1 MELLESGTK
10 SFLVM
15 EAVNGK
21 SIGQRMRKG
30 ERFSSREILKTGIAL
45 SGILCYLH
53 AQNPPV
59 FYRDLKPDN
68 VMITERGEIYLVDF
82 GAAGTEETGVE
93 VRYGTRGYAA
103 PEQYNGKCD
112 ARSDLYAL
120 GALLAAMAKH
130 AKKRQKRGLW
140 RVMEKCMQKKPEER
154 YASAREVKKA
164 LRRLERKQKGR
175 KTLRIF
181 AVFAFLTGGAAA
193 VASRMPW
200 GQFPAADEW
209 EEQGDL
215 WFCGNPVEEGSLPN
229 YQKAREAFLKADHL
243 SQAGRVEQ
251 ELVEYCLAD
260 DAAREKMQMEPLLAE
275 FYDDTQQEPEKEKRC
290 RRYLAVAGMYFS
302 FSEELAREND
312 TDAMRKGIE
321 VLEKAAGENMEGKWE
336 AVIWQRL
343 ADACYLGGK
352 SGDGERE
359 QDWCQ
364 ESFLYYERLLCS
376 RQDGNRRKNLLRAA
390 ELALQFDMQEKT
402 EPQRGSR
409 NSGNGGGHFLSADQK
424 KMGGSRMRKKTIC
437 AMMTGFLAVQGIEVH
452 AETQQ
457 TTGEAASA
465 VESVELEAE
474 IIENSDVTDADG
486 KAGPEELLP
495 DEKSEEEPPIE
506 EKPEQEPEPPEEK
519 TDPAETGKKET
530 EEEKMLPPT
539 VIPDPE
545 KEPAERWEET
555 DTKESG
561 TEESDS
567 ERTDFGE
574 MDTEKPDYEDAGSE
588 KSGTENLMPEDS
600 EPEKP
605 DMEETKQESPS
616 TEKESENQT
625 SETKAPEKEEP
636 TVMPDAGKANTE
648 KQEQTEPGQSSPEKE
663 ELKTDEQLPVA
674 AATPEEVT
682 QDPDDTPLQTEES
695 SPPPAETPSESAGE
709 EPSQIPPQ
717 IIADFILSQ
726 IADEDF
732 EAPNPLIIR
741 PADTSV
747 EIDPG
752 YTPEILLEGAA
763 DTAEILSCMV
773 NGSEAEYEWKENKI
787 CLKAES
793 LSEGYNRITVKVRG
807 ADGIVRTMK
816 PWEVNVKPKTSTLVS
831 QRTSQK
837 PKGTH
842 LLQSLR
848 RLWNLIRAIAEIQN
862 QTTRYLRALCR
873 K

>member
-1 MELLESGTK
+1 
-10 SFLVM
+10 
-15 EAVNGK
+15 
-21 SIGQRMRKG
+21 
-30 ERFSSREILKTGIAL
+30 
-45 SGILCYLH
+45 
-53 AQNPPV
+53 
-59 FYRDLKPDN
+59 
-68 VMITERGEIYLVDF
+68 
-82 GAAGTEETGVE
+82 
-93 VRYGTRGYAA
+93 
-103 PEQYNGKCD
+103 
-112 ARSDLYAL
+112 
-120 GALLAAMAKH
+120 
-130 AKKRQKRGLW
+130 
-140 RVMEKCMQKKPEER
+140 
-154 YASAREVKKA
+154 
-164 LRRLERKQKGR
+164 
-175 KTLRIF
+175 
-181 AVFAFLTGGAAA
+181 
-193 VASRMPW
+193 
-200 GQFPAADEW
+200 
-209 EEQGDL
+209 
-215 WFCGNPVEEGSLPN
+215 
-229 YQKAREAFLKADHL
+229 
-243 SQAGRVEQ
+243 
-251 ELVEYCLAD
+251 
-260 DAAREKMQMEPLLAE
+260 
-275 FYDDTQQEPEKEKRC
+275 
-290 RRYLAVAGMYFS
+290 
-302 FSEELAREND
+302 
-312 TDAMRKGIE
+312 
-321 VLEKAAGENMEGKWE
+321 
-336 AVIWQRL
+336 
-343 ADACYLGGK
+343 
-352 SGDGERE
+352 
-359 QDWCQ
+359 
-364 ESFLYYERLLCS
+364 
-376 RQDGNRRKNLLRAA
+376 
-390 ELALQFDMQEKT
+390 
-402 EPQRGSR
+402 
-409 NSGNGGGHFLSADQK
+409 
-424 KMGGSRMRKKTIC
+424 MRKKTIC

-452 AETQQ
+452 AEIQQ

-530 EEEKMLPPT
+530 EGEEKMLPPT

-545 KEPAERWEET
+545 KEPAERWEEEEEEISEDSESGKPEELPEAGDMGSGESESEEGCEET
-555 DTKESG
+555 DTKESE
-561 TEESDS
+561 TE
-567 ERTDFGE
+567 
-574 MDTEKPDYEDAGSE
+574 
-588 KSGTENLMPEDS
+588 
-600 EPEKP
+600 
-605 DMEETKQESPS
+605 
-616 TEKESENQT
+616 ESENQT

-636 TVMPDAGKANTE
+636 TVMPDAGKSNTE

-682 QDPDDTPLQTEES
+682 QDPDDIPLQTEES

-837 PKGTH
+837 PKGTR
-842 LLQSLR
+842 LWQSLR

>member
-1 MELLESGTK
+1 
-10 SFLVM
+10 
-15 EAVNGK
+15 
-21 SIGQRMRKG
+21 
-30 ERFSSREILKTGIAL
+30 
-45 SGILCYLH
+45 
-53 AQNPPV
+53 
-59 FYRDLKPDN
+59 
-68 VMITERGEIYLVDF
+68 
-82 GAAGTEETGVE
+82 
-93 VRYGTRGYAA
+93 
-103 PEQYNGKCD
+103 
-112 ARSDLYAL
+112 
-120 GALLAAMAKH
+120 
-130 AKKRQKRGLW
+130 
-140 RVMEKCMQKKPEER
+140 
-154 YASAREVKKA
+154 
-164 LRRLERKQKGR
+164 
-175 KTLRIF
+175 
-181 AVFAFLTGGAAA
+181 
-193 VASRMPW
+193 
-200 GQFPAADEW
+200 
-209 EEQGDL
+209 
-215 WFCGNPVEEGSLPN
+215 
-229 YQKAREAFLKADHL
+229 
-243 SQAGRVEQ
+243 
-251 ELVEYCLAD
+251 
-260 DAAREKMQMEPLLAE
+260 
-275 FYDDTQQEPEKEKRC
+275 
-290 RRYLAVAGMYFS
+290 
-302 FSEELAREND
+302 
-312 TDAMRKGIE
+312 
-321 VLEKAAGENMEGKWE
+321 
-336 AVIWQRL
+336 
-343 ADACYLGGK
+343 
-352 SGDGERE
+352 
-359 QDWCQ
+359 
-364 ESFLYYERLLCS
+364 
-376 RQDGNRRKNLLRAA
+376 
-390 ELALQFDMQEKT
+390 
-402 EPQRGSR
+402 
-409 NSGNGGGHFLSADQK
+409 
-424 KMGGSRMRKKTIC
+424 
-437 AMMTGFLAVQGIEVH
+437 MMTGFLAIQGIEVH

-457 TTGEAASA
+457 ATGEAASA

-474 IIENSDVTDADG
+474 ITENSDVTDADG

-530 EEEKMLPPT
+530 EGEEKTLPPT

-545 KEPAERWEET
+545 KEPAERWEEEEEEISEDSESGKPEELPEAGDMGSGESESEEGCEET
-555 DTKESG
+555 DTKESE
-561 TEESDS
+561 TEE
-567 ERTDFGE
+567 
-574 MDTEKPDYEDAGSE
+574 P
-588 KSGTENLMPEDS
+588 
-600 EPEKP
+600 
-605 DMEETKQESPS
+605 
-616 TEKESENQT
+616 ENQT
-625 SETKAPEKEEP
+625 SETKTPEKEEP
-636 TVMPDAGKANTE
+636 TVMPDAGKSNTE

-682 QDPDDTPLQTEES
+682 QDPDDIPLQTEES

-747 EIDPG
+747 EVDPG

-831 QRTSQK
+831 QRTSQR

>member
-1 MELLESGTK
+1 
-10 SFLVM
+10 
-15 EAVNGK
+15 
-21 SIGQRMRKG
+21 
-30 ERFSSREILKTGIAL
+30 
-45 SGILCYLH
+45 
-53 AQNPPV
+53 
-59 FYRDLKPDN
+59 
-68 VMITERGEIYLVDF
+68 
-82 GAAGTEETGVE
+82 
-93 VRYGTRGYAA
+93 
-103 PEQYNGKCD
+103 
-112 ARSDLYAL
+112 
-120 GALLAAMAKH
+120 
-130 AKKRQKRGLW
+130 
-140 RVMEKCMQKKPEER
+140 
-154 YASAREVKKA
+154 
-164 LRRLERKQKGR
+164 
-175 KTLRIF
+175 
-181 AVFAFLTGGAAA
+181 
-193 VASRMPW
+193 
-200 GQFPAADEW
+200 
-209 EEQGDL
+209 
-215 WFCGNPVEEGSLPN
+215 
-229 YQKAREAFLKADHL
+229 
-243 SQAGRVEQ
+243 
-251 ELVEYCLAD
+251 
-260 DAAREKMQMEPLLAE
+260 
-275 FYDDTQQEPEKEKRC
+275 
-290 RRYLAVAGMYFS
+290 
-302 FSEELAREND
+302 
-312 TDAMRKGIE
+312 
-321 VLEKAAGENMEGKWE
+321 
-336 AVIWQRL
+336 
-343 ADACYLGGK
+343 
-352 SGDGERE
+352 
-359 QDWCQ
+359 
-364 ESFLYYERLLCS
+364 
-376 RQDGNRRKNLLRAA
+376 
-390 ELALQFDMQEKT
+390 
-402 EPQRGSR
+402 
-409 NSGNGGGHFLSADQK
+409 
-424 KMGGSRMRKKTIC
+424 MRKKTIC

-555 DTKESG
+555 DTKESE

-574 MDTEKPDYEDAGSE
+574 MDTEKPDYEDTGSE
-588 KSGTENLMPEDS
+588 KSGTENLMPEDP

-636 TVMPDAGKANTE
+636 TVMPDAGKSNTE
-648 KQEQTEPGQSSPEKE
+648 KQEQTGPGQSSPEKE

-682 QDPDDTPLQTEES
+682 QDPDDIPLQTEES
-695 SPPPAETPSESAGE
+695 SPPPAETPSKSAGE
-709 EPSQIPPQ
+709 EPSQIRPQ
-717 IIADFILSQ
+717 IIADFVLSQ

-837 PKGTH
+837 PKGTR

>member
-1 MELLESGTK
+1 
-10 SFLVM
+10 
-15 EAVNGK
+15 
-21 SIGQRMRKG
+21 
-30 ERFSSREILKTGIAL
+30 
-45 SGILCYLH
+45 
-53 AQNPPV
+53 
-59 FYRDLKPDN
+59 
-68 VMITERGEIYLVDF
+68 
-82 GAAGTEETGVE
+82 
-93 VRYGTRGYAA
+93 
-103 PEQYNGKCD
+103 
-112 ARSDLYAL
+112 
-120 GALLAAMAKH
+120 
-130 AKKRQKRGLW
+130 
-140 RVMEKCMQKKPEER
+140 
-154 YASAREVKKA
+154 
-164 LRRLERKQKGR
+164 
-175 KTLRIF
+175 
-181 AVFAFLTGGAAA
+181 
-193 VASRMPW
+193 
-200 GQFPAADEW
+200 
-209 EEQGDL
+209 
-215 WFCGNPVEEGSLPN
+215 
-229 YQKAREAFLKADHL
+229 
-243 SQAGRVEQ
+243 
-251 ELVEYCLAD
+251 
-260 DAAREKMQMEPLLAE
+260 
-275 FYDDTQQEPEKEKRC
+275 
-290 RRYLAVAGMYFS
+290 
-302 FSEELAREND
+302 
-312 TDAMRKGIE
+312 
-321 VLEKAAGENMEGKWE
+321 
-336 AVIWQRL
+336 
-343 ADACYLGGK
+343 
-352 SGDGERE
+352 
-359 QDWCQ
+359 
-364 ESFLYYERLLCS
+364 
-376 RQDGNRRKNLLRAA
+376 
-390 ELALQFDMQEKT
+390 
-402 EPQRGSR
+402 
-409 NSGNGGGHFLSADQK
+409 
-424 KMGGSRMRKKTIC
+424 MRKKTIC

-519 TDPAETGKKET
+519 TDPAETGKKEK
-530 EEEKMLPPT
+530 EGEEKMLPPT

-545 KEPAERWEET
+545 KEPAERWEEEEKEISEDSESGKPEELPEAGDMGSGESESEEGCEET
-555 DTKESG
+555 DTKESE
-561 TEESDS
+561 TE
-567 ERTDFGE
+567 
-574 MDTEKPDYEDAGSE
+574 
-588 KSGTENLMPEDS
+588 
-600 EPEKP
+600 
-605 DMEETKQESPS
+605 
-616 TEKESENQT
+616 ESENQT

-636 TVMPDAGKANTE
+636 TVMPDAGKSNTE

-663 ELKTDEQLPVA
+663 ELKKDEQLPVA

-682 QDPDDTPLQTEES
+682 QDPDDIPLQTEES

-741 PADTSV
+741 PADNSV

-837 PKGTH
+837 PKGTR
-842 LLQSLR
+842 LWQSLR

>member
-1 MELLESGTK
+1 
-10 SFLVM
+10 
-15 EAVNGK
+15 
-21 SIGQRMRKG
+21 
-30 ERFSSREILKTGIAL
+30 
-45 SGILCYLH
+45 
-53 AQNPPV
+53 
-59 FYRDLKPDN
+59 
-68 VMITERGEIYLVDF
+68 
-82 GAAGTEETGVE
+82 
-93 VRYGTRGYAA
+93 
-103 PEQYNGKCD
+103 
-112 ARSDLYAL
+112 
-120 GALLAAMAKH
+120 
-130 AKKRQKRGLW
+130 
-140 RVMEKCMQKKPEER
+140 
-154 YASAREVKKA
+154 
-164 LRRLERKQKGR
+164 
-175 KTLRIF
+175 
-181 AVFAFLTGGAAA
+181 
-193 VASRMPW
+193 
-200 GQFPAADEW
+200 
-209 EEQGDL
+209 
-215 WFCGNPVEEGSLPN
+215 
-229 YQKAREAFLKADHL
+229 
-243 SQAGRVEQ
+243 
-251 ELVEYCLAD
+251 
-260 DAAREKMQMEPLLAE
+260 
-275 FYDDTQQEPEKEKRC
+275 
-290 RRYLAVAGMYFS
+290 
-302 FSEELAREND
+302 
-312 TDAMRKGIE
+312 
-321 VLEKAAGENMEGKWE
+321 
-336 AVIWQRL
+336 
-343 ADACYLGGK
+343 
-352 SGDGERE
+352 
-359 QDWCQ
+359 
-364 ESFLYYERLLCS
+364 
-376 RQDGNRRKNLLRAA
+376 
-390 ELALQFDMQEKT
+390 
-402 EPQRGSR
+402 
-409 NSGNGGGHFLSADQK
+409 
-424 KMGGSRMRKKTIC
+424 MRKKTIC

-545 KEPAERWEET
+545 KEPAERWEEEEKEISEDSESGKPEELPEAGDMGSGESESEEGCEET
-555 DTKESG
+555 DTKESE

-574 MDTEKPDYEDAGSE
+574 MDTEKPDYEDTGSE
-588 KSGTENLMPEDS
+588 KSGTENLMPEDP

-636 TVMPDAGKANTE
+636 TVMPDAGKSNTE

-682 QDPDDTPLQTEES
+682 QDPDDIPLQTEES

-726 IADEDF
+726 MADEEF

-741 PADTSV
+741 PADNSV

-837 PKGTH
+837 PKGTR
-842 LLQSLR
+842 LWQSLR

>member
-1 MELLESGTK
+1 
-10 SFLVM
+10 
-15 EAVNGK
+15 
-21 SIGQRMRKG
+21 
-30 ERFSSREILKTGIAL
+30 
-45 SGILCYLH
+45 
-53 AQNPPV
+53 
-59 FYRDLKPDN
+59 
-68 VMITERGEIYLVDF
+68 
-82 GAAGTEETGVE
+82 
-93 VRYGTRGYAA
+93 
-103 PEQYNGKCD
+103 
-112 ARSDLYAL
+112 
-120 GALLAAMAKH
+120 
-130 AKKRQKRGLW
+130 
-140 RVMEKCMQKKPEER
+140 
-154 YASAREVKKA
+154 
-164 LRRLERKQKGR
+164 
-175 KTLRIF
+175 
-181 AVFAFLTGGAAA
+181 
-193 VASRMPW
+193 
-200 GQFPAADEW
+200 
-209 EEQGDL
+209 
-215 WFCGNPVEEGSLPN
+215 
-229 YQKAREAFLKADHL
+229 
-243 SQAGRVEQ
+243 
-251 ELVEYCLAD
+251 
-260 DAAREKMQMEPLLAE
+260 
-275 FYDDTQQEPEKEKRC
+275 
-290 RRYLAVAGMYFS
+290 
-302 FSEELAREND
+302 
-312 TDAMRKGIE
+312 
-321 VLEKAAGENMEGKWE
+321 
-336 AVIWQRL
+336 
-343 ADACYLGGK
+343 
-352 SGDGERE
+352 
-359 QDWCQ
+359 
-364 ESFLYYERLLCS
+364 
-376 RQDGNRRKNLLRAA
+376 
-390 ELALQFDMQEKT
+390 
-402 EPQRGSR
+402 
-409 NSGNGGGHFLSADQK
+409 
-424 KMGGSRMRKKTIC
+424 MRKKTIC
-437 AMMTGFLAVQGIEVH
+437 AMMTGFLAIQGIEVH

-465 VESVELEAE
+465 VELEAE

-506 EKPEQEPEPPEEK
+506 EKPEQEPETPEEK

-530 EEEKMLPPT
+530 EGEEKMLPPT

-545 KEPAERWEET
+545 KEPAERWEEEEEEISEDSESGKPEELPEAGDMGSGESESEEGCEET
-555 DTKESG
+555 DTKESE

-574 MDTEKPDYEDAGSE
+574 
-588 KSGTENLMPEDS
+588 
-600 EPEKP
+600 
-605 DMEETKQESPS
+605 EETKQESPS
-616 TEKESENQT
+616 TEKESENQN

-636 TVMPDAGKANTE
+636 TVMPDAGKSNTE

-682 QDPDDTPLQTEES
+682 QDPDDIPLQTEES

-747 EIDPG
+747 EVDPG

-837 PKGTH
+837 PKETR
-842 LLQSLR
+842 LWQSLR

>member
-1 MELLESGTK
+1 
-10 SFLVM
+10 
-15 EAVNGK
+15 
-21 SIGQRMRKG
+21 
-30 ERFSSREILKTGIAL
+30 
-45 SGILCYLH
+45 
-53 AQNPPV
+53 
-59 FYRDLKPDN
+59 
-68 VMITERGEIYLVDF
+68 
-82 GAAGTEETGVE
+82 
-93 VRYGTRGYAA
+93 
-103 PEQYNGKCD
+103 
-112 ARSDLYAL
+112 
-120 GALLAAMAKH
+120 
-130 AKKRQKRGLW
+130 
-140 RVMEKCMQKKPEER
+140 
-154 YASAREVKKA
+154 
-164 LRRLERKQKGR
+164 
-175 KTLRIF
+175 
-181 AVFAFLTGGAAA
+181 
-193 VASRMPW
+193 
-200 GQFPAADEW
+200 
-209 EEQGDL
+209 
-215 WFCGNPVEEGSLPN
+215 
-229 YQKAREAFLKADHL
+229 
-243 SQAGRVEQ
+243 
-251 ELVEYCLAD
+251 
-260 DAAREKMQMEPLLAE
+260 
-275 FYDDTQQEPEKEKRC
+275 
-290 RRYLAVAGMYFS
+290 
-302 FSEELAREND
+302 
-312 TDAMRKGIE
+312 
-321 VLEKAAGENMEGKWE
+321 
-336 AVIWQRL
+336 
-343 ADACYLGGK
+343 
-352 SGDGERE
+352 
-359 QDWCQ
+359 
-364 ESFLYYERLLCS
+364 
-376 RQDGNRRKNLLRAA
+376 
-390 ELALQFDMQEKT
+390 
-402 EPQRGSR
+402 
-409 NSGNGGGHFLSADQK
+409 
-424 KMGGSRMRKKTIC
+424 MRKKTIC

-530 EEEKMLPPT
+530 EEEKMFPPT

-545 KEPAERWEET
+545 KEPAERWEEEEEEISEDSESGKPEELPEAGDMGSGESESEEGCEET
-555 DTKESG
+555 DTKESE
-561 TEESDS
+561 TE
-567 ERTDFGE
+567 
-574 MDTEKPDYEDAGSE
+574 
-588 KSGTENLMPEDS
+588 
-600 EPEKP
+600 
-605 DMEETKQESPS
+605 
-616 TEKESENQT
+616 ESENQT

-636 TVMPDAGKANTE
+636 TVMPDAGKSNTE
-648 KQEQTEPGQSSPEKE
+648 KQEQTGPGQSSPEKE

-682 QDPDDTPLQTEES
+682 QDPDDIPLQTEES

-709 EPSQIPPQ
+709 EPSQIRPQ
-717 IIADFILSQ
+717 IIADFVLSQ

-732 EAPNPLIIR
+732 EAPIPLIIR

-837 PKGTH
+837 PKGTR
-842 LLQSLR
+842 LWQSLR

>member
-1 MELLESGTK
+1 
-10 SFLVM
+10 
-15 EAVNGK
+15 
-21 SIGQRMRKG
+21 
-30 ERFSSREILKTGIAL
+30 
-45 SGILCYLH
+45 
-53 AQNPPV
+53 
-59 FYRDLKPDN
+59 
-68 VMITERGEIYLVDF
+68 
-82 GAAGTEETGVE
+82 
-93 VRYGTRGYAA
+93 
-103 PEQYNGKCD
+103 
-112 ARSDLYAL
+112 
-120 GALLAAMAKH
+120 
-130 AKKRQKRGLW
+130 
-140 RVMEKCMQKKPEER
+140 
-154 YASAREVKKA
+154 
-164 LRRLERKQKGR
+164 
-175 KTLRIF
+175 
-181 AVFAFLTGGAAA
+181 
-193 VASRMPW
+193 
-200 GQFPAADEW
+200 
-209 EEQGDL
+209 
-215 WFCGNPVEEGSLPN
+215 
-229 YQKAREAFLKADHL
+229 
-243 SQAGRVEQ
+243 
-251 ELVEYCLAD
+251 
-260 DAAREKMQMEPLLAE
+260 
-275 FYDDTQQEPEKEKRC
+275 
-290 RRYLAVAGMYFS
+290 
-302 FSEELAREND
+302 
-312 TDAMRKGIE
+312 
-321 VLEKAAGENMEGKWE
+321 
-336 AVIWQRL
+336 
-343 ADACYLGGK
+343 
-352 SGDGERE
+352 
-359 QDWCQ
+359 
-364 ESFLYYERLLCS
+364 
-376 RQDGNRRKNLLRAA
+376 
-390 ELALQFDMQEKT
+390 
-402 EPQRGSR
+402 
-409 NSGNGGGHFLSADQK
+409 
-424 KMGGSRMRKKTIC
+424 
-437 AMMTGFLAVQGIEVH
+437 MMTGFLAVQGIEVH

-519 TDPAETGKKET
+519 TDPAETGKKEK
-530 EEEKMLPPT
+530 EGEEKMLPPT

-555 DTKESG
+555 DTKESE

-588 KSGTENLMPEDS
+588 KSGTENLMPEDP

-636 TVMPDAGKANTE
+636 TVMPDAGKSNTE
-648 KQEQTEPGQSSPEKE
+648 KQEQTGSGQSSQEKE

-682 QDPDDTPLQTEES
+682 QDPDDIPLQTEES

-709 EPSQIPPQ
+709 EPSQIRPQ
-717 IIADFILSQ
+717 IIADFVLSQ

-732 EAPNPLIIR
+732 EAPIPLIIR

-837 PKGTH
+837 PKGTR

>member
-1 MELLESGTK
+1 
-10 SFLVM
+10 
-15 EAVNGK
+15 
-21 SIGQRMRKG
+21 
-30 ERFSSREILKTGIAL
+30 
-45 SGILCYLH
+45 
-53 AQNPPV
+53 
-59 FYRDLKPDN
+59 
-68 VMITERGEIYLVDF
+68 
-82 GAAGTEETGVE
+82 
-93 VRYGTRGYAA
+93 
-103 PEQYNGKCD
+103 
-112 ARSDLYAL
+112 
-120 GALLAAMAKH
+120 
-130 AKKRQKRGLW
+130 
-140 RVMEKCMQKKPEER
+140 
-154 YASAREVKKA
+154 
-164 LRRLERKQKGR
+164 
-175 KTLRIF
+175 
-181 AVFAFLTGGAAA
+181 
-193 VASRMPW
+193 
-200 GQFPAADEW
+200 
-209 EEQGDL
+209 
-215 WFCGNPVEEGSLPN
+215 
-229 YQKAREAFLKADHL
+229 
-243 SQAGRVEQ
+243 
-251 ELVEYCLAD
+251 
-260 DAAREKMQMEPLLAE
+260 
-275 FYDDTQQEPEKEKRC
+275 
-290 RRYLAVAGMYFS
+290 
-302 FSEELAREND
+302 
-312 TDAMRKGIE
+312 
-321 VLEKAAGENMEGKWE
+321 
-336 AVIWQRL
+336 
-343 ADACYLGGK
+343 
-352 SGDGERE
+352 
-359 QDWCQ
+359 
-364 ESFLYYERLLCS
+364 
-376 RQDGNRRKNLLRAA
+376 
-390 ELALQFDMQEKT
+390 
-402 EPQRGSR
+402 
-409 NSGNGGGHFLSADQK
+409 
-424 KMGGSRMRKKTIC
+424 
-437 AMMTGFLAVQGIEVH
+437 MMTGFLAVQGIEVH

-506 EKPEQEPEPPEEK
+506 EKPEQEPETPEEK

-530 EEEKMLPPT
+530 EGEEKMLPPT

-545 KEPAERWEET
+545 KEPAERWEEEEEEISEDSESGKPEELPEAGDMGSGELESEEGCEET
-555 DTKESG
+555 DTKELE
-561 TEESDS
+561 TE
-567 ERTDFGE
+567 
-574 MDTEKPDYEDAGSE
+574 
-588 KSGTENLMPEDS
+588 
-600 EPEKP
+600 
-605 DMEETKQESPS
+605 
-616 TEKESENQT
+616 ESENQT

-636 TVMPDAGKANTE
+636 TVMPDAGKSNTE

-682 QDPDDTPLQTEES
+682 QDPDDIPLQTEES

-747 EIDPG
+747 EVDPG

-837 PKGTH
+837 PKGTR
-842 LLQSLR
+842 LWQSLR

>member
-1 MELLESGTK
+1 
-10 SFLVM
+10 
-15 EAVNGK
+15 
-21 SIGQRMRKG
+21 
-30 ERFSSREILKTGIAL
+30 
-45 SGILCYLH
+45 
-53 AQNPPV
+53 
-59 FYRDLKPDN
+59 
-68 VMITERGEIYLVDF
+68 
-82 GAAGTEETGVE
+82 
-93 VRYGTRGYAA
+93 
-103 PEQYNGKCD
+103 
-112 ARSDLYAL
+112 
-120 GALLAAMAKH
+120 
-130 AKKRQKRGLW
+130 
-140 RVMEKCMQKKPEER
+140 
-154 YASAREVKKA
+154 
-164 LRRLERKQKGR
+164 
-175 KTLRIF
+175 
-181 AVFAFLTGGAAA
+181 
-193 VASRMPW
+193 
-200 GQFPAADEW
+200 
-209 EEQGDL
+209 
-215 WFCGNPVEEGSLPN
+215 
-229 YQKAREAFLKADHL
+229 
-243 SQAGRVEQ
+243 
-251 ELVEYCLAD
+251 
-260 DAAREKMQMEPLLAE
+260 
-275 FYDDTQQEPEKEKRC
+275 
-290 RRYLAVAGMYFS
+290 
-302 FSEELAREND
+302 
-312 TDAMRKGIE
+312 
-321 VLEKAAGENMEGKWE
+321 
-336 AVIWQRL
+336 
-343 ADACYLGGK
+343 
-352 SGDGERE
+352 
-359 QDWCQ
+359 
-364 ESFLYYERLLCS
+364 
-376 RQDGNRRKNLLRAA
+376 
-390 ELALQFDMQEKT
+390 
-402 EPQRGSR
+402 
-409 NSGNGGGHFLSADQK
+409 
-424 KMGGSRMRKKTIC
+424 MRKKTIC
-437 AMMTGFLAVQGIEVH
+437 AMMTGFLAIQGIEVH

-465 VESVELEAE
+465 VELEAE

-506 EKPEQEPEPPEEK
+506 EKPEQEPETPEEK
-519 TDPAETGKKET
+519 TDPAETGKEET
-530 EEEKMLPPT
+530 EGEEKMLPPT

-545 KEPAERWEET
+545 KEPAERWEEEEEEISEDSESGKPEELPEAGDMGSGESESEEGCEET
-555 DTKESG
+555 DTKESE

-574 MDTEKPDYEDAGSE
+574 
-588 KSGTENLMPEDS
+588 
-600 EPEKP
+600 
-605 DMEETKQESPS
+605 EETKQESPS
-616 TEKESENQT
+616 TEKESENQN

-636 TVMPDAGKANTE
+636 TVMPDAGKSNTE

-674 AATPEEVT
+674 AAAPEEVT
-682 QDPDDTPLQTEES
+682 QDPDDIPLQTEES

-747 EIDPG
+747 EVDPG

-773 NGSEAEYEWKENKI
+773 NGSEAEYEWKENKL

-837 PKGTH
+837 PKETR
-842 LLQSLR
+842 LWQSLR

>member
-1 MELLESGTK
+1 
-10 SFLVM
+10 
-15 EAVNGK
+15 
-21 SIGQRMRKG
+21 
-30 ERFSSREILKTGIAL
+30 
-45 SGILCYLH
+45 
-53 AQNPPV
+53 
-59 FYRDLKPDN
+59 
-68 VMITERGEIYLVDF
+68 
-82 GAAGTEETGVE
+82 
-93 VRYGTRGYAA
+93 
-103 PEQYNGKCD
+103 
-112 ARSDLYAL
+112 
-120 GALLAAMAKH
+120 
-130 AKKRQKRGLW
+130 
-140 RVMEKCMQKKPEER
+140 
-154 YASAREVKKA
+154 
-164 LRRLERKQKGR
+164 
-175 KTLRIF
+175 
-181 AVFAFLTGGAAA
+181 
-193 VASRMPW
+193 
-200 GQFPAADEW
+200 
-209 EEQGDL
+209 
-215 WFCGNPVEEGSLPN
+215 
-229 YQKAREAFLKADHL
+229 
-243 SQAGRVEQ
+243 
-251 ELVEYCLAD
+251 
-260 DAAREKMQMEPLLAE
+260 
-275 FYDDTQQEPEKEKRC
+275 
-290 RRYLAVAGMYFS
+290 
-302 FSEELAREND
+302 
-312 TDAMRKGIE
+312 
-321 VLEKAAGENMEGKWE
+321 
-336 AVIWQRL
+336 
-343 ADACYLGGK
+343 
-352 SGDGERE
+352 
-359 QDWCQ
+359 
-364 ESFLYYERLLCS
+364 
-376 RQDGNRRKNLLRAA
+376 
-390 ELALQFDMQEKT
+390 
-402 EPQRGSR
+402 
-409 NSGNGGGHFLSADQK
+409 
-424 KMGGSRMRKKTIC
+424 
-437 AMMTGFLAVQGIEVH
+437 MMTGFLAVQGIEVH

-506 EKPEQEPEPPEEK
+506 EKPEQEPETPEEK

-530 EEEKMLPPT
+530 EGEEKMLPPT

-545 KEPAERWEET
+545 KEPAERWEEEEKEISEDSESGKPEELPEEGDMGSGESESEEGCEET
-555 DTKESG
+555 DTKESE

-574 MDTEKPDYEDAGSE
+574 
-588 KSGTENLMPEDS
+588 
-600 EPEKP
+600 
-605 DMEETKQESPS
+605 EETKQESPS
-616 TEKESENQT
+616 TEKESENQN

-636 TVMPDAGKANTE
+636 TVMPDAGKSNTE

-682 QDPDDTPLQTEES
+682 QDPDDIPLQTEES

-747 EIDPG
+747 EVDPG

-816 PWEVNVKPKTSTLVS
+816 PWEVNVNPKTSTLVS
-831 QRTSQK
+831 QRTSQR
-837 PKGTH
+837 PKGTR
-842 LLQSLR
+842 LWQSLR

>member
-1 MELLESGTK
+1 
-10 SFLVM
+10 
-15 EAVNGK
+15 
-21 SIGQRMRKG
+21 
-30 ERFSSREILKTGIAL
+30 
-45 SGILCYLH
+45 
-53 AQNPPV
+53 
-59 FYRDLKPDN
+59 
-68 VMITERGEIYLVDF
+68 
-82 GAAGTEETGVE
+82 
-93 VRYGTRGYAA
+93 
-103 PEQYNGKCD
+103 
-112 ARSDLYAL
+112 
-120 GALLAAMAKH
+120 
-130 AKKRQKRGLW
+130 
-140 RVMEKCMQKKPEER
+140 
-154 YASAREVKKA
+154 
-164 LRRLERKQKGR
+164 
-175 KTLRIF
+175 
-181 AVFAFLTGGAAA
+181 
-193 VASRMPW
+193 
-200 GQFPAADEW
+200 
-209 EEQGDL
+209 
-215 WFCGNPVEEGSLPN
+215 
-229 YQKAREAFLKADHL
+229 
-243 SQAGRVEQ
+243 
-251 ELVEYCLAD
+251 
-260 DAAREKMQMEPLLAE
+260 
-275 FYDDTQQEPEKEKRC
+275 
-290 RRYLAVAGMYFS
+290 
-302 FSEELAREND
+302 
-312 TDAMRKGIE
+312 
-321 VLEKAAGENMEGKWE
+321 
-336 AVIWQRL
+336 
-343 ADACYLGGK
+343 
-352 SGDGERE
+352 
-359 QDWCQ
+359 
-364 ESFLYYERLLCS
+364 
-376 RQDGNRRKNLLRAA
+376 
-390 ELALQFDMQEKT
+390 
-402 EPQRGSR
+402 
-409 NSGNGGGHFLSADQK
+409 
-424 KMGGSRMRKKTIC
+424 
-437 AMMTGFLAVQGIEVH
+437 MMTGFLAIQGIEVH

-506 EKPEQEPEPPEEK
+506 EKPEQEPETPEEK

-530 EEEKMLPPT
+530 EGEEKMLPPT

-545 KEPAERWEET
+545 KEPAESWEEEEKEISEDSESGKPEELPEEGDMGSGESESEEGCEET
-555 DTKESG
+555 DTKESE

-574 MDTEKPDYEDAGSE
+574 
-588 KSGTENLMPEDS
+588 
-600 EPEKP
+600 
-605 DMEETKQESPS
+605 EETKQESPS
-616 TEKESENQT
+616 TEKESENQN

-636 TVMPDAGKANTE
+636 TVMPDAGKSNTE

-682 QDPDDTPLQTEES
+682 QDPDDIPLQTEES

-747 EIDPG
+747 EVDPG

-773 NGSEAEYEWKENKI
+773 NGSEAEYEWKENKL

-837 PKGTH
+837 PKETR
-842 LLQSLR
+842 LWQSLR

>member
-1 MELLESGTK
+1 
-10 SFLVM
+10 
-15 EAVNGK
+15 
-21 SIGQRMRKG
+21 
-30 ERFSSREILKTGIAL
+30 
-45 SGILCYLH
+45 
-53 AQNPPV
+53 
-59 FYRDLKPDN
+59 
-68 VMITERGEIYLVDF
+68 
-82 GAAGTEETGVE
+82 
-93 VRYGTRGYAA
+93 
-103 PEQYNGKCD
+103 
-112 ARSDLYAL
+112 
-120 GALLAAMAKH
+120 
-130 AKKRQKRGLW
+130 
-140 RVMEKCMQKKPEER
+140 
-154 YASAREVKKA
+154 
-164 LRRLERKQKGR
+164 
-175 KTLRIF
+175 
-181 AVFAFLTGGAAA
+181 
-193 VASRMPW
+193 
-200 GQFPAADEW
+200 
-209 EEQGDL
+209 
-215 WFCGNPVEEGSLPN
+215 
-229 YQKAREAFLKADHL
+229 
-243 SQAGRVEQ
+243 
-251 ELVEYCLAD
+251 
-260 DAAREKMQMEPLLAE
+260 
-275 FYDDTQQEPEKEKRC
+275 
-290 RRYLAVAGMYFS
+290 
-302 FSEELAREND
+302 
-312 TDAMRKGIE
+312 
-321 VLEKAAGENMEGKWE
+321 
-336 AVIWQRL
+336 
-343 ADACYLGGK
+343 
-352 SGDGERE
+352 
-359 QDWCQ
+359 
-364 ESFLYYERLLCS
+364 
-376 RQDGNRRKNLLRAA
+376 
-390 ELALQFDMQEKT
+390 
-402 EPQRGSR
+402 
-409 NSGNGGGHFLSADQK
+409 
-424 KMGGSRMRKKTIC
+424 MRKKTIC

-474 IIENSDVTDADG
+474 IIGNSDVTAADG

-519 TDPAETGKKET
+519 TDPAETGKKEK
-530 EEEKMLPPT
+530 EGEEKMLPPT

-555 DTKESG
+555 DTKESE
-561 TEESDS
+561 TE
-567 ERTDFGE
+567 
-574 MDTEKPDYEDAGSE
+574 
-588 KSGTENLMPEDS
+588 
-600 EPEKP
+600 
-605 DMEETKQESPS
+605 
-616 TEKESENQT
+616 ESENQT

-636 TVMPDAGKANTE
+636 AVMPDAGKSNTE

-674 AATPEEVT
+674 AATSEEVT

-837 PKGTH
+837 PKGTR

>member
-1 MELLESGTK
+1 
-10 SFLVM
+10 
-15 EAVNGK
+15 
-21 SIGQRMRKG
+21 
-30 ERFSSREILKTGIAL
+30 
-45 SGILCYLH
+45 
-53 AQNPPV
+53 
-59 FYRDLKPDN
+59 
-68 VMITERGEIYLVDF
+68 
-82 GAAGTEETGVE
+82 
-93 VRYGTRGYAA
+93 
-103 PEQYNGKCD
+103 
-112 ARSDLYAL
+112 
-120 GALLAAMAKH
+120 
-130 AKKRQKRGLW
+130 
-140 RVMEKCMQKKPEER
+140 
-154 YASAREVKKA
+154 
-164 LRRLERKQKGR
+164 
-175 KTLRIF
+175 
-181 AVFAFLTGGAAA
+181 
-193 VASRMPW
+193 
-200 GQFPAADEW
+200 
-209 EEQGDL
+209 
-215 WFCGNPVEEGSLPN
+215 
-229 YQKAREAFLKADHL
+229 
-243 SQAGRVEQ
+243 
-251 ELVEYCLAD
+251 
-260 DAAREKMQMEPLLAE
+260 
-275 FYDDTQQEPEKEKRC
+275 
-290 RRYLAVAGMYFS
+290 
-302 FSEELAREND
+302 
-312 TDAMRKGIE
+312 
-321 VLEKAAGENMEGKWE
+321 
-336 AVIWQRL
+336 
-343 ADACYLGGK
+343 
-352 SGDGERE
+352 
-359 QDWCQ
+359 
-364 ESFLYYERLLCS
+364 
-376 RQDGNRRKNLLRAA
+376 
-390 ELALQFDMQEKT
+390 
-402 EPQRGSR
+402 
-409 NSGNGGGHFLSADQK
+409 
-424 KMGGSRMRKKTIC
+424 
-437 AMMTGFLAVQGIEVH
+437 MMTGFLAVQGIEVH

-474 IIENSDVTDADG
+474 IIGNSDVTDADG

-555 DTKESG
+555 DTKESE

-588 KSGTENLMPEDS
+588 KSGTENLMPEDP

-636 TVMPDAGKANTE
+636 TVMPDAGKSNTE

-682 QDPDDTPLQTEES
+682 QDPDDIPLQTEES
-695 SPPPAETPSESAGE
+695 SPPSAETPSESAGE
-709 EPSQIPPQ
+709 EPSQIRPQ

-787 CLKAES
+787 CLKAGS

-837 PKGTH
+837 PKGTR

-848 RLWNLIRAIAEIQN
+848 RLWNLIRTIAEIQN

>member
-1 MELLESGTK
+1 
-10 SFLVM
+10 
-15 EAVNGK
+15 
-21 SIGQRMRKG
+21 
-30 ERFSSREILKTGIAL
+30 
-45 SGILCYLH
+45 
-53 AQNPPV
+53 
-59 FYRDLKPDN
+59 
-68 VMITERGEIYLVDF
+68 
-82 GAAGTEETGVE
+82 
-93 VRYGTRGYAA
+93 
-103 PEQYNGKCD
+103 
-112 ARSDLYAL
+112 
-120 GALLAAMAKH
+120 
-130 AKKRQKRGLW
+130 
-140 RVMEKCMQKKPEER
+140 
-154 YASAREVKKA
+154 
-164 LRRLERKQKGR
+164 
-175 KTLRIF
+175 
-181 AVFAFLTGGAAA
+181 
-193 VASRMPW
+193 
-200 GQFPAADEW
+200 
-209 EEQGDL
+209 
-215 WFCGNPVEEGSLPN
+215 
-229 YQKAREAFLKADHL
+229 
-243 SQAGRVEQ
+243 
-251 ELVEYCLAD
+251 
-260 DAAREKMQMEPLLAE
+260 
-275 FYDDTQQEPEKEKRC
+275 
-290 RRYLAVAGMYFS
+290 
-302 FSEELAREND
+302 
-312 TDAMRKGIE
+312 
-321 VLEKAAGENMEGKWE
+321 
-336 AVIWQRL
+336 
-343 ADACYLGGK
+343 
-352 SGDGERE
+352 
-359 QDWCQ
+359 
-364 ESFLYYERLLCS
+364 
-376 RQDGNRRKNLLRAA
+376 
-390 ELALQFDMQEKT
+390 
-402 EPQRGSR
+402 
-409 NSGNGGGHFLSADQK
+409 
-424 KMGGSRMRKKTIC
+424 MRKKTIC

-530 EEEKMLPPT
+530 EGEEKMLPPT

-545 KEPAERWEET
+545 KEPAERWEEEEEEISEDSESGKPEELPEAGDMGSGEPESEEGCEET
-555 DTKESG
+555 DTKESE
-561 TEESDS
+561 TE
-567 ERTDFGE
+567 
-574 MDTEKPDYEDAGSE
+574 
-588 KSGTENLMPEDS
+588 
-600 EPEKP
+600 
-605 DMEETKQESPS
+605 
-616 TEKESENQT
+616 ESENQT

-636 TVMPDAGKANTE
+636 TVMPDAGKSNTEKSNTE
-648 KQEQTEPGQSSPEKE
+648 KQEQTQPGQSSPEKE

-682 QDPDDTPLQTEES
+682 QDPDDIPLQTEES

-747 EIDPG
+747 EVDPG

-816 PWEVNVKPKTSTLVS
+816 PWEVNVKPKTSKLVS
-831 QRTSQK
+831 QRTSQR
-837 PKGTH
+837 PKGTR
-842 LLQSLR
+842 LWQSLR

-862 QTTRYLRALCR
+862 QTTRYLRVLCR

>member
-1 MELLESGTK
+1 
-10 SFLVM
+10 
-15 EAVNGK
+15 
-21 SIGQRMRKG
+21 
-30 ERFSSREILKTGIAL
+30 
-45 SGILCYLH
+45 
-53 AQNPPV
+53 
-59 FYRDLKPDN
+59 
-68 VMITERGEIYLVDF
+68 
-82 GAAGTEETGVE
+82 
-93 VRYGTRGYAA
+93 
-103 PEQYNGKCD
+103 
-112 ARSDLYAL
+112 
-120 GALLAAMAKH
+120 
-130 AKKRQKRGLW
+130 
-140 RVMEKCMQKKPEER
+140 
-154 YASAREVKKA
+154 
-164 LRRLERKQKGR
+164 
-175 KTLRIF
+175 
-181 AVFAFLTGGAAA
+181 
-193 VASRMPW
+193 
-200 GQFPAADEW
+200 
-209 EEQGDL
+209 
-215 WFCGNPVEEGSLPN
+215 
-229 YQKAREAFLKADHL
+229 
-243 SQAGRVEQ
+243 
-251 ELVEYCLAD
+251 
-260 DAAREKMQMEPLLAE
+260 
-275 FYDDTQQEPEKEKRC
+275 
-290 RRYLAVAGMYFS
+290 
-302 FSEELAREND
+302 
-312 TDAMRKGIE
+312 
-321 VLEKAAGENMEGKWE
+321 
-336 AVIWQRL
+336 
-343 ADACYLGGK
+343 
-352 SGDGERE
+352 
-359 QDWCQ
+359 
-364 ESFLYYERLLCS
+364 
-376 RQDGNRRKNLLRAA
+376 
-390 ELALQFDMQEKT
+390 
-402 EPQRGSR
+402 
-409 NSGNGGGHFLSADQK
+409 
-424 KMGGSRMRKKTIC
+424 
-437 AMMTGFLAVQGIEVH
+437 MMTGFLAVQGIEVH

-519 TDPAETGKKET
+519 TDLAETGKKET
-530 EEEKMLPPT
+530 EGEEKMLPPT

-545 KEPAERWEET
+545 KEPAERWEEGCEET
-555 DTKESG
+555 DTKESE

-574 MDTEKPDYEDAGSE
+574 MDTEKPDYEDADSE
-588 KSGTENLMPEDS
+588 KSGTENLMPEDP

-616 TEKESENQT
+616 TEKE
-625 SETKAPEKEEP
+625 EP
-636 TVMPDAGKANTE
+636 TVMPDAGKSNTE
-648 KQEQTEPGQSSPEKE
+648 KQEQTEPGQSSTEKE
-663 ELKTDEQLPVA
+663 ERKTDEQLPVA

-682 QDPDDTPLQTEES
+682 QDPDDIPLQTEES

-726 IADEDF
+726 ITAEDEDF

-747 EIDPG
+747 EVDPG

-837 PKGTH
+837 PKGTR
-842 LLQSLR
+842 LWQSLR

>member
-1 MELLESGTK
+1 
-10 SFLVM
+10 
-15 EAVNGK
+15 
-21 SIGQRMRKG
+21 
-30 ERFSSREILKTGIAL
+30 
-45 SGILCYLH
+45 
-53 AQNPPV
+53 
-59 FYRDLKPDN
+59 
-68 VMITERGEIYLVDF
+68 
-82 GAAGTEETGVE
+82 
-93 VRYGTRGYAA
+93 
-103 PEQYNGKCD
+103 
-112 ARSDLYAL
+112 
-120 GALLAAMAKH
+120 
-130 AKKRQKRGLW
+130 
-140 RVMEKCMQKKPEER
+140 
-154 YASAREVKKA
+154 
-164 LRRLERKQKGR
+164 
-175 KTLRIF
+175 
-181 AVFAFLTGGAAA
+181 
-193 VASRMPW
+193 
-200 GQFPAADEW
+200 
-209 EEQGDL
+209 
-215 WFCGNPVEEGSLPN
+215 
-229 YQKAREAFLKADHL
+229 
-243 SQAGRVEQ
+243 
-251 ELVEYCLAD
+251 
-260 DAAREKMQMEPLLAE
+260 
-275 FYDDTQQEPEKEKRC
+275 
-290 RRYLAVAGMYFS
+290 
-302 FSEELAREND
+302 
-312 TDAMRKGIE
+312 
-321 VLEKAAGENMEGKWE
+321 
-336 AVIWQRL
+336 
-343 ADACYLGGK
+343 
-352 SGDGERE
+352 
-359 QDWCQ
+359 
-364 ESFLYYERLLCS
+364 
-376 RQDGNRRKNLLRAA
+376 
-390 ELALQFDMQEKT
+390 
-402 EPQRGSR
+402 
-409 NSGNGGGHFLSADQK
+409 
-424 KMGGSRMRKKTIC
+424 MRKKTRC
-437 AMMTGFLAVQGIEVH
+437 AMMTGFLAIQGIEVH

-457 TTGEAASA
+457 ATGEAASA

-474 IIENSDVTDADG
+474 ITENSDVTDADG

-530 EEEKMLPPT
+530 EGEEKMLPPT

-545 KEPAERWEET
+545 KEPAERWEEEEKEISEDSESGKPEELPEEGDMGSGESESEEGCEET
-555 DTKESG
+555 DTKESE
-561 TEESDS
+561 TE
-567 ERTDFGE
+567 
-574 MDTEKPDYEDAGSE
+574 
-588 KSGTENLMPEDS
+588 
-600 EPEKP
+600 
-605 DMEETKQESPS
+605 
-616 TEKESENQT
+616 ESENQT

-636 TVMPDAGKANTE
+636 TVMPDAGKSNTE
-648 KQEQTEPGQSSPEKE
+648 KQEQMEPGQSSPEKE

-682 QDPDDTPLQTEES
+682 QDPDDIPLQTEEI

-747 EIDPG
+747 EVDHG

-837 PKGTH
+837 PKGTR
-842 LLQSLR
+842 LWQSLR

>member
-1 MELLESGTK
+1 
-10 SFLVM
+10 
-15 EAVNGK
+15 
-21 SIGQRMRKG
+21 
-30 ERFSSREILKTGIAL
+30 
-45 SGILCYLH
+45 
-53 AQNPPV
+53 
-59 FYRDLKPDN
+59 
-68 VMITERGEIYLVDF
+68 
-82 GAAGTEETGVE
+82 
-93 VRYGTRGYAA
+93 
-103 PEQYNGKCD
+103 
-112 ARSDLYAL
+112 
-120 GALLAAMAKH
+120 
-130 AKKRQKRGLW
+130 
-140 RVMEKCMQKKPEER
+140 
-154 YASAREVKKA
+154 
-164 LRRLERKQKGR
+164 
-175 KTLRIF
+175 
-181 AVFAFLTGGAAA
+181 
-193 VASRMPW
+193 
-200 GQFPAADEW
+200 
-209 EEQGDL
+209 
-215 WFCGNPVEEGSLPN
+215 
-229 YQKAREAFLKADHL
+229 
-243 SQAGRVEQ
+243 
-251 ELVEYCLAD
+251 
-260 DAAREKMQMEPLLAE
+260 
-275 FYDDTQQEPEKEKRC
+275 
-290 RRYLAVAGMYFS
+290 
-302 FSEELAREND
+302 
-312 TDAMRKGIE
+312 
-321 VLEKAAGENMEGKWE
+321 
-336 AVIWQRL
+336 
-343 ADACYLGGK
+343 
-352 SGDGERE
+352 
-359 QDWCQ
+359 
-364 ESFLYYERLLCS
+364 
-376 RQDGNRRKNLLRAA
+376 
-390 ELALQFDMQEKT
+390 
-402 EPQRGSR
+402 
-409 NSGNGGGHFLSADQK
+409 
-424 KMGGSRMRKKTIC
+424 MRKKTIC
-437 AMMTGFLAVQGIEVH
+437 AMMTGFLAIQGIEVH

-506 EKPEQEPEPPEEK
+506 EKPEQEPETPEEK

-530 EEEKMLPPT
+530 EGEEKMLPPT

-545 KEPAERWEET
+545 KEPAERWEEEEKEISEDSESGKPEELPEEGDMGSGESESEEGCEET
-555 DTKESG
+555 DTKESE

-574 MDTEKPDYEDAGSE
+574 
-588 KSGTENLMPEDS
+588 
-600 EPEKP
+600 
-605 DMEETKQESPS
+605 EETKQESPS
-616 TEKESENQT
+616 TEKESENQN

-636 TVMPDAGKANTE
+636 TVMPDAGKSNTE

-674 AATPEEVT
+674 AAAPEEVT
-682 QDPDDTPLQTEES
+682 QDPDDIPLQTEES

-747 EIDPG
+747 EVDPG

-831 QRTSQK
+831 QRTSQR
-837 PKGTH
+837 PKGTR
-842 LLQSLR
+842 LWQSLR

>member
-1 MELLESGTK
+1 
-10 SFLVM
+10 
-15 EAVNGK
+15 
-21 SIGQRMRKG
+21 
-30 ERFSSREILKTGIAL
+30 
-45 SGILCYLH
+45 
-53 AQNPPV
+53 
-59 FYRDLKPDN
+59 
-68 VMITERGEIYLVDF
+68 
-82 GAAGTEETGVE
+82 
-93 VRYGTRGYAA
+93 
-103 PEQYNGKCD
+103 
-112 ARSDLYAL
+112 
-120 GALLAAMAKH
+120 
-130 AKKRQKRGLW
+130 
-140 RVMEKCMQKKPEER
+140 
-154 YASAREVKKA
+154 
-164 LRRLERKQKGR
+164 
-175 KTLRIF
+175 
-181 AVFAFLTGGAAA
+181 
-193 VASRMPW
+193 
-200 GQFPAADEW
+200 
-209 EEQGDL
+209 
-215 WFCGNPVEEGSLPN
+215 
-229 YQKAREAFLKADHL
+229 
-243 SQAGRVEQ
+243 
-251 ELVEYCLAD
+251 
-260 DAAREKMQMEPLLAE
+260 
-275 FYDDTQQEPEKEKRC
+275 
-290 RRYLAVAGMYFS
+290 
-302 FSEELAREND
+302 
-312 TDAMRKGIE
+312 
-321 VLEKAAGENMEGKWE
+321 
-336 AVIWQRL
+336 
-343 ADACYLGGK
+343 
-352 SGDGERE
+352 
-359 QDWCQ
+359 
-364 ESFLYYERLLCS
+364 
-376 RQDGNRRKNLLRAA
+376 
-390 ELALQFDMQEKT
+390 
-402 EPQRGSR
+402 
-409 NSGNGGGHFLSADQK
+409 
-424 KMGGSRMRKKTIC
+424 MRKKTIC

-530 EEEKMLPPT
+530 EGEEKMLPPT

-545 KEPAERWEET
+545 KEPAEKWEEEEEEISEDSESGKPEELPEAGDMGSGESESEEGCEET
-555 DTKESG
+555 DTKESE
-561 TEESDS
+561 TE
-567 ERTDFGE
+567 
-574 MDTEKPDYEDAGSE
+574 
-588 KSGTENLMPEDS
+588 
-600 EPEKP
+600 
-605 DMEETKQESPS
+605 
-616 TEKESENQT
+616 ESENQT

-636 TVMPDAGKANTE
+636 TVMPDAGKSNTE

-682 QDPDDTPLQTEES
+682 QDPDDIPLQTEES

-709 EPSQIPPQ
+709 KPSQIPPQ

-741 PADTSV
+741 PADTSIEV
-747 EIDPG
+747 DPG

-831 QRTSQK
+831 QRTSQR
-837 PKGTH
+837 PKGTR
-842 LLQSLR
+842 LWQSLR

>member
-1 MELLESGTK
+1 
-10 SFLVM
+10 
-15 EAVNGK
+15 
-21 SIGQRMRKG
+21 
-30 ERFSSREILKTGIAL
+30 
-45 SGILCYLH
+45 
-53 AQNPPV
+53 
-59 FYRDLKPDN
+59 
-68 VMITERGEIYLVDF
+68 
-82 GAAGTEETGVE
+82 
-93 VRYGTRGYAA
+93 
-103 PEQYNGKCD
+103 
-112 ARSDLYAL
+112 
-120 GALLAAMAKH
+120 
-130 AKKRQKRGLW
+130 
-140 RVMEKCMQKKPEER
+140 
-154 YASAREVKKA
+154 
-164 LRRLERKQKGR
+164 
-175 KTLRIF
+175 
-181 AVFAFLTGGAAA
+181 
-193 VASRMPW
+193 
-200 GQFPAADEW
+200 
-209 EEQGDL
+209 
-215 WFCGNPVEEGSLPN
+215 
-229 YQKAREAFLKADHL
+229 
-243 SQAGRVEQ
+243 
-251 ELVEYCLAD
+251 
-260 DAAREKMQMEPLLAE
+260 
-275 FYDDTQQEPEKEKRC
+275 
-290 RRYLAVAGMYFS
+290 
-302 FSEELAREND
+302 
-312 TDAMRKGIE
+312 
-321 VLEKAAGENMEGKWE
+321 
-336 AVIWQRL
+336 
-343 ADACYLGGK
+343 
-352 SGDGERE
+352 
-359 QDWCQ
+359 
-364 ESFLYYERLLCS
+364 
-376 RQDGNRRKNLLRAA
+376 
-390 ELALQFDMQEKT
+390 
-402 EPQRGSR
+402 
-409 NSGNGGGHFLSADQK
+409 
-424 KMGGSRMRKKTIC
+424 
-437 AMMTGFLAVQGIEVH
+437 MMTGFLAVQGIEVH

-530 EEEKMLPPT
+530 EGEEKMLPPT

-545 KEPAERWEET
+545 KEPAERWEEEEEEISEDSESGKPEELPEAGDMGSGESESEEGCEET
-555 DTKESG
+555 DTKESE
-561 TEESDS
+561 TEE
-567 ERTDFGE
+567 
-574 MDTEKPDYEDAGSE
+574 P
-588 KSGTENLMPEDS
+588 
-600 EPEKP
+600 
-605 DMEETKQESPS
+605 
-616 TEKESENQT
+616 ENQT
-625 SETKAPEKEEP
+625 SETKTPEKEEP
-636 TVMPDAGKANTE
+636 TVMPDAGKSNTE

-682 QDPDDTPLQTEES
+682 QDPDDIPLQTEES

-747 EIDPG
+747 EVDPG

-831 QRTSQK
+831 QRTSQR
-837 PKGTH
+837 PKGTR
-842 LLQSLR
+842 LWQSLR

>member
-1 MELLESGTK
+1 
-10 SFLVM
+10 
-15 EAVNGK
+15 
-21 SIGQRMRKG
+21 
-30 ERFSSREILKTGIAL
+30 
-45 SGILCYLH
+45 
-53 AQNPPV
+53 
-59 FYRDLKPDN
+59 
-68 VMITERGEIYLVDF
+68 
-82 GAAGTEETGVE
+82 
-93 VRYGTRGYAA
+93 
-103 PEQYNGKCD
+103 
-112 ARSDLYAL
+112 
-120 GALLAAMAKH
+120 
-130 AKKRQKRGLW
+130 
-140 RVMEKCMQKKPEER
+140 
-154 YASAREVKKA
+154 
-164 LRRLERKQKGR
+164 
-175 KTLRIF
+175 
-181 AVFAFLTGGAAA
+181 
-193 VASRMPW
+193 
-200 GQFPAADEW
+200 
-209 EEQGDL
+209 
-215 WFCGNPVEEGSLPN
+215 
-229 YQKAREAFLKADHL
+229 
-243 SQAGRVEQ
+243 
-251 ELVEYCLAD
+251 
-260 DAAREKMQMEPLLAE
+260 
-275 FYDDTQQEPEKEKRC
+275 
-290 RRYLAVAGMYFS
+290 
-302 FSEELAREND
+302 
-312 TDAMRKGIE
+312 
-321 VLEKAAGENMEGKWE
+321 
-336 AVIWQRL
+336 
-343 ADACYLGGK
+343 
-352 SGDGERE
+352 
-359 QDWCQ
+359 
-364 ESFLYYERLLCS
+364 
-376 RQDGNRRKNLLRAA
+376 
-390 ELALQFDMQEKT
+390 
-402 EPQRGSR
+402 
-409 NSGNGGGHFLSADQK
+409 
-424 KMGGSRMRKKTIC
+424 MRKKTIC
-437 AMMTGFLAVQGIEVH
+437 AMMTGFLAIQGIEVH

-530 EEEKMLPPT
+530 EGEEKMLPPT

-545 KEPAERWEET
+545 KEPAERWEEEEEEISEDSESGKPEELPEAGDMGSGESESEEGCEET
-555 DTKESG
+555 DTKESE

-574 MDTEKPDYEDAGSE
+574 
-588 KSGTENLMPEDS
+588 
-600 EPEKP
+600 
-605 DMEETKQESPS
+605 EETKQESPS
-616 TEKESENQT
+616 TEKESENQN

-636 TVMPDAGKANTE
+636 TVMPDAGKSNTE

-674 AATPEEVT
+674 AAAPEEVT
-682 QDPDDTPLQTEES
+682 QDPDDIPLQTEES

-726 IADEDF
+726 IAAEDEDF

-747 EIDPG
+747 EVDPG

-773 NGSEAEYEWKENKI
+773 NGSEAEYEWKENKL

-837 PKGTH
+837 PKGTR
-842 LLQSLR
+842 LWQSLR

>member
-1 MELLESGTK
+1 
-10 SFLVM
+10 
-15 EAVNGK
+15 
-21 SIGQRMRKG
+21 
-30 ERFSSREILKTGIAL
+30 
-45 SGILCYLH
+45 
-53 AQNPPV
+53 
-59 FYRDLKPDN
+59 
-68 VMITERGEIYLVDF
+68 
-82 GAAGTEETGVE
+82 
-93 VRYGTRGYAA
+93 
-103 PEQYNGKCD
+103 
-112 ARSDLYAL
+112 
-120 GALLAAMAKH
+120 
-130 AKKRQKRGLW
+130 
-140 RVMEKCMQKKPEER
+140 
-154 YASAREVKKA
+154 
-164 LRRLERKQKGR
+164 
-175 KTLRIF
+175 
-181 AVFAFLTGGAAA
+181 
-193 VASRMPW
+193 
-200 GQFPAADEW
+200 
-209 EEQGDL
+209 
-215 WFCGNPVEEGSLPN
+215 
-229 YQKAREAFLKADHL
+229 
-243 SQAGRVEQ
+243 
-251 ELVEYCLAD
+251 
-260 DAAREKMQMEPLLAE
+260 
-275 FYDDTQQEPEKEKRC
+275 
-290 RRYLAVAGMYFS
+290 
-302 FSEELAREND
+302 
-312 TDAMRKGIE
+312 
-321 VLEKAAGENMEGKWE
+321 
-336 AVIWQRL
+336 
-343 ADACYLGGK
+343 
-352 SGDGERE
+352 
-359 QDWCQ
+359 
-364 ESFLYYERLLCS
+364 
-376 RQDGNRRKNLLRAA
+376 
-390 ELALQFDMQEKT
+390 
-402 EPQRGSR
+402 
-409 NSGNGGGHFLSADQK
+409 
-424 KMGGSRMRKKTIC
+424 MRKKTIC

-530 EEEKMLPPT
+530 EGEEKMLPPT

-545 KEPAERWEET
+545 KEPAEKWEEEEEEISEDSESGKPEELPEAGDMGSGESESEEGCEET
-555 DTKESG
+555 DTKESE
-561 TEESDS
+561 TE
-567 ERTDFGE
+567 
-574 MDTEKPDYEDAGSE
+574 
-588 KSGTENLMPEDS
+588 
-600 EPEKP
+600 
-605 DMEETKQESPS
+605 
-616 TEKESENQT
+616 ESENQT

-636 TVMPDAGKANTE
+636 TVMPDAGKSNTE

-663 ELKTDEQLPVA
+663 KLKTDEQLPVA

-682 QDPDDTPLQTEES
+682 QDPDDIPLQTEES

-709 EPSQIPPQ
+709 KPSQIPPQ

-741 PADTSV
+741 PADTSIEV
-747 EIDPG
+747 DPG

-831 QRTSQK
+831 QRTSQR
-837 PKGTH
+837 PKGTR
-842 LLQSLR
+842 LWQSLR

>member
-1 MELLESGTK
+1 
-10 SFLVM
+10 
-15 EAVNGK
+15 
-21 SIGQRMRKG
+21 
-30 ERFSSREILKTGIAL
+30 
-45 SGILCYLH
+45 
-53 AQNPPV
+53 
-59 FYRDLKPDN
+59 
-68 VMITERGEIYLVDF
+68 
-82 GAAGTEETGVE
+82 
-93 VRYGTRGYAA
+93 
-103 PEQYNGKCD
+103 
-112 ARSDLYAL
+112 
-120 GALLAAMAKH
+120 
-130 AKKRQKRGLW
+130 
-140 RVMEKCMQKKPEER
+140 
-154 YASAREVKKA
+154 
-164 LRRLERKQKGR
+164 
-175 KTLRIF
+175 
-181 AVFAFLTGGAAA
+181 
-193 VASRMPW
+193 
-200 GQFPAADEW
+200 
-209 EEQGDL
+209 
-215 WFCGNPVEEGSLPN
+215 
-229 YQKAREAFLKADHL
+229 
-243 SQAGRVEQ
+243 
-251 ELVEYCLAD
+251 
-260 DAAREKMQMEPLLAE
+260 
-275 FYDDTQQEPEKEKRC
+275 
-290 RRYLAVAGMYFS
+290 
-302 FSEELAREND
+302 
-312 TDAMRKGIE
+312 
-321 VLEKAAGENMEGKWE
+321 
-336 AVIWQRL
+336 
-343 ADACYLGGK
+343 
-352 SGDGERE
+352 
-359 QDWCQ
+359 
-364 ESFLYYERLLCS
+364 
-376 RQDGNRRKNLLRAA
+376 
-390 ELALQFDMQEKT
+390 
-402 EPQRGSR
+402 
-409 NSGNGGGHFLSADQK
+409 
-424 KMGGSRMRKKTIC
+424 
-437 AMMTGFLAVQGIEVH
+437 MMTGFLAVQGIEVH

-474 IIENSDVTDADG
+474 IIGNSDVTDADG

-530 EEEKMLPPT
+530 EGEEKMLPPT

-545 KEPAERWEET
+545 KEPAERWEEEEEDSESGKPEELPEAGDMGSGESESEEGCEET
-555 DTKESG
+555 DTKESE
-561 TEESDS
+561 TE
-567 ERTDFGE
+567 
-574 MDTEKPDYEDAGSE
+574 
-588 KSGTENLMPEDS
+588 
-600 EPEKP
+600 
-605 DMEETKQESPS
+605 
-616 TEKESENQT
+616 ESENQT

-636 TVMPDAGKANTE
+636 TVMPDAGKSNTE

-663 ELKTDEQLPVA
+663 ERKTDEQLPVA

-682 QDPDDTPLQTEES
+682 QDPDDIPLQTEES

-732 EAPNPLIIR
+732 EAPNPLSIR

-837 PKGTH
+837 PKGTR

>member
-1 MELLESGTK
+1 
-10 SFLVM
+10 
-15 EAVNGK
+15 
-21 SIGQRMRKG
+21 
-30 ERFSSREILKTGIAL
+30 
-45 SGILCYLH
+45 
-53 AQNPPV
+53 
-59 FYRDLKPDN
+59 
-68 VMITERGEIYLVDF
+68 
-82 GAAGTEETGVE
+82 
-93 VRYGTRGYAA
+93 
-103 PEQYNGKCD
+103 
-112 ARSDLYAL
+112 
-120 GALLAAMAKH
+120 
-130 AKKRQKRGLW
+130 
-140 RVMEKCMQKKPEER
+140 
-154 YASAREVKKA
+154 
-164 LRRLERKQKGR
+164 
-175 KTLRIF
+175 
-181 AVFAFLTGGAAA
+181 
-193 VASRMPW
+193 
-200 GQFPAADEW
+200 
-209 EEQGDL
+209 
-215 WFCGNPVEEGSLPN
+215 
-229 YQKAREAFLKADHL
+229 
-243 SQAGRVEQ
+243 
-251 ELVEYCLAD
+251 
-260 DAAREKMQMEPLLAE
+260 
-275 FYDDTQQEPEKEKRC
+275 
-290 RRYLAVAGMYFS
+290 
-302 FSEELAREND
+302 
-312 TDAMRKGIE
+312 
-321 VLEKAAGENMEGKWE
+321 
-336 AVIWQRL
+336 
-343 ADACYLGGK
+343 
-352 SGDGERE
+352 
-359 QDWCQ
+359 
-364 ESFLYYERLLCS
+364 
-376 RQDGNRRKNLLRAA
+376 
-390 ELALQFDMQEKT
+390 
-402 EPQRGSR
+402 
-409 NSGNGGGHFLSADQK
+409 
-424 KMGGSRMRKKTIC
+424 MRKKTIC

-519 TDPAETGKKET
+519 TDPAETGKKEK
-530 EEEKMLPPT
+530 EGEEKMLPPT

-545 KEPAERWEET
+545 KEPAERWEEEEEEISEDSESGKPEELPEAGDMGSGESESEEGCEET
-555 DTKESG
+555 DTKESE
-561 TEESDS
+561 TE
-567 ERTDFGE
+567 
-574 MDTEKPDYEDAGSE
+574 
-588 KSGTENLMPEDS
+588 
-600 EPEKP
+600 
-605 DMEETKQESPS
+605 
-616 TEKESENQT
+616 ESENQT

-636 TVMPDAGKANTE
+636 TVMPDVGKSNTE

-837 PKGTH
+837 PKGTR

-848 RLWNLIRAIAEIQN
+848 RLWNLIRTIAEIQN

>member
-1 MELLESGTK
+1 
-10 SFLVM
+10 
-15 EAVNGK
+15 
-21 SIGQRMRKG
+21 
-30 ERFSSREILKTGIAL
+30 
-45 SGILCYLH
+45 
-53 AQNPPV
+53 
-59 FYRDLKPDN
+59 
-68 VMITERGEIYLVDF
+68 
-82 GAAGTEETGVE
+82 
-93 VRYGTRGYAA
+93 
-103 PEQYNGKCD
+103 
-112 ARSDLYAL
+112 
-120 GALLAAMAKH
+120 
-130 AKKRQKRGLW
+130 
-140 RVMEKCMQKKPEER
+140 
-154 YASAREVKKA
+154 
-164 LRRLERKQKGR
+164 
-175 KTLRIF
+175 
-181 AVFAFLTGGAAA
+181 
-193 VASRMPW
+193 
-200 GQFPAADEW
+200 
-209 EEQGDL
+209 
-215 WFCGNPVEEGSLPN
+215 
-229 YQKAREAFLKADHL
+229 
-243 SQAGRVEQ
+243 
-251 ELVEYCLAD
+251 
-260 DAAREKMQMEPLLAE
+260 
-275 FYDDTQQEPEKEKRC
+275 
-290 RRYLAVAGMYFS
+290 
-302 FSEELAREND
+302 
-312 TDAMRKGIE
+312 
-321 VLEKAAGENMEGKWE
+321 
-336 AVIWQRL
+336 
-343 ADACYLGGK
+343 
-352 SGDGERE
+352 
-359 QDWCQ
+359 
-364 ESFLYYERLLCS
+364 
-376 RQDGNRRKNLLRAA
+376 
-390 ELALQFDMQEKT
+390 
-402 EPQRGSR
+402 
-409 NSGNGGGHFLSADQK
+409 
-424 KMGGSRMRKKTIC
+424 MRKKTIC

-474 IIENSDVTDADG
+474 IIGNSDVTDADG

-545 KEPAERWEET
+545 KEPAERWEEEEEEISEDSESGKPEELPEAGDMGSGESESEEGCEET
-555 DTKESG
+555 DTKESE
-561 TEESDS
+561 TE
-567 ERTDFGE
+567 
-574 MDTEKPDYEDAGSE
+574 
-588 KSGTENLMPEDS
+588 
-600 EPEKP
+600 
-605 DMEETKQESPS
+605 
-616 TEKESENQT
+616 ESENQT

-636 TVMPDAGKANTE
+636 TVMPDAGKSNTE
-648 KQEQTEPGQSSPEKE
+648 KQEQTEPGQLSPEKE

>member
-1 MELLESGTK
+1 
-10 SFLVM
+10 
-15 EAVNGK
+15 
-21 SIGQRMRKG
+21 
-30 ERFSSREILKTGIAL
+30 
-45 SGILCYLH
+45 
-53 AQNPPV
+53 
-59 FYRDLKPDN
+59 
-68 VMITERGEIYLVDF
+68 
-82 GAAGTEETGVE
+82 
-93 VRYGTRGYAA
+93 
-103 PEQYNGKCD
+103 
-112 ARSDLYAL
+112 
-120 GALLAAMAKH
+120 
-130 AKKRQKRGLW
+130 
-140 RVMEKCMQKKPEER
+140 
-154 YASAREVKKA
+154 
-164 LRRLERKQKGR
+164 
-175 KTLRIF
+175 
-181 AVFAFLTGGAAA
+181 
-193 VASRMPW
+193 
-200 GQFPAADEW
+200 
-209 EEQGDL
+209 
-215 WFCGNPVEEGSLPN
+215 
-229 YQKAREAFLKADHL
+229 
-243 SQAGRVEQ
+243 
-251 ELVEYCLAD
+251 
-260 DAAREKMQMEPLLAE
+260 
-275 FYDDTQQEPEKEKRC
+275 
-290 RRYLAVAGMYFS
+290 
-302 FSEELAREND
+302 
-312 TDAMRKGIE
+312 
-321 VLEKAAGENMEGKWE
+321 
-336 AVIWQRL
+336 
-343 ADACYLGGK
+343 
-352 SGDGERE
+352 
-359 QDWCQ
+359 
-364 ESFLYYERLLCS
+364 
-376 RQDGNRRKNLLRAA
+376 
-390 ELALQFDMQEKT
+390 
-402 EPQRGSR
+402 
-409 NSGNGGGHFLSADQK
+409 
-424 KMGGSRMRKKTIC
+424 MRKKTIC

-519 TDPAETGKKET
+519 TDPAETGKKEK
-530 EEEKMLPPT
+530 EGEEKMLPPT

-555 DTKESG
+555 DTKESE

-574 MDTEKPDYEDAGSE
+574 MDTEKPDYKDTGSE
-588 KSGTENLMPEDS
+588 KSGTENLMPEDP

-636 TVMPDAGKANTE
+636 TVMPDAGKSNTE
-648 KQEQTEPGQSSPEKE
+648 KQEQTGPGQSSPEKE

-682 QDPDDTPLQTEES
+682 QDPDDIPLQTEES
-695 SPPPAETPSESAGE
+695 SPPPAETPSKSAGE
-709 EPSQIPPQ
+709 EPSQIRPQ
-717 IIADFILSQ
+717 IIADFVLSQ

-837 PKGTH
+837 PKGTR

>member
-1 MELLESGTK
+1 
-10 SFLVM
+10 
-15 EAVNGK
+15 
-21 SIGQRMRKG
+21 
-30 ERFSSREILKTGIAL
+30 
-45 SGILCYLH
+45 
-53 AQNPPV
+53 
-59 FYRDLKPDN
+59 
-68 VMITERGEIYLVDF
+68 
-82 GAAGTEETGVE
+82 
-93 VRYGTRGYAA
+93 
-103 PEQYNGKCD
+103 
-112 ARSDLYAL
+112 
-120 GALLAAMAKH
+120 
-130 AKKRQKRGLW
+130 
-140 RVMEKCMQKKPEER
+140 
-154 YASAREVKKA
+154 
-164 LRRLERKQKGR
+164 
-175 KTLRIF
+175 
-181 AVFAFLTGGAAA
+181 
-193 VASRMPW
+193 
-200 GQFPAADEW
+200 
-209 EEQGDL
+209 
-215 WFCGNPVEEGSLPN
+215 
-229 YQKAREAFLKADHL
+229 
-243 SQAGRVEQ
+243 
-251 ELVEYCLAD
+251 
-260 DAAREKMQMEPLLAE
+260 
-275 FYDDTQQEPEKEKRC
+275 
-290 RRYLAVAGMYFS
+290 
-302 FSEELAREND
+302 
-312 TDAMRKGIE
+312 
-321 VLEKAAGENMEGKWE
+321 
-336 AVIWQRL
+336 
-343 ADACYLGGK
+343 
-352 SGDGERE
+352 
-359 QDWCQ
+359 
-364 ESFLYYERLLCS
+364 
-376 RQDGNRRKNLLRAA
+376 
-390 ELALQFDMQEKT
+390 
-402 EPQRGSR
+402 
-409 NSGNGGGHFLSADQK
+409 
-424 KMGGSRMRKKTIC
+424 MRKKTIC

-474 IIENSDVTDADG
+474 IIGNSDVTDADG

-545 KEPAERWEET
+545 KEPAERCEET
-555 DTKESG
+555 DTKESE

-588 KSGTENLMPEDS
+588 KSGTENLMPEDP

-636 TVMPDAGKANTE
+636 TVMPDAGKSNTE

-695 SPPPAETPSESAGE
+695 SPPSAETPSESAGE

-787 CLKAES
+787 CLKAGS

-837 PKGTH
+837 PKGTR

-848 RLWNLIRAIAEIQN
+848 RLWNLIRTIAEIQN